1 MSTHIKILGWLH
13 IILGGMSL
21 LAAFGIFAS
30 SFLGGL
36 FSGHLIG
43 AIGGM
48 IGGAVL
54 ALISLLSG
62 ITGLAAGVGL
72 LQRQSW
78 ARTLAIL
85 LSIFSLIR
93 WPIGTIIGVYGLW
106 VLLSS
111 EGAAQFH
118 LSSDF

>member
-13 IILGGMSL
+13 IILGVMSL
-21 LAAFGIFAS
+21 LAAFGIFAT

-36 FSGHLIG
+36 FSGHLLG

-48 IGGAVL
+48 LSGVVF
-54 ALISLLSG
+54 ALISFLSG

-93 WPIGTIIGVYGLW
+93 WPIGTMIGIYGLW

-118 LSSDF
+118 TQSEF

>member
-1 MSTHIKILGWLH
+1 MSTHIKILGWLL
-13 IILGGMSL
+13 IIRGVLSL
-21 LAAFGIFAS
+21 LAALGIFAS

-36 FSGHLIG
+36 FSGHVLG
-43 AIGGM
+43 AVGG
-48 IGGAVL
+48 ILGGAVL
-54 ALISLLSG
+54 ALLAFLSG
-62 ITGLAAGVGL
+62 AAGLAAGAGL
-72 LQRQSW
+72 LRRQAW

-85 LSIFSLIR
+85 ISVFSLIE
-93 WPIGTIIGVYGLW
+93 WPVGTIIGVYGLW

>member
-13 IILGGMSL
+13 IIFGALGL
-21 LAAFGIFAS
+21 LSAFGILAS

-36 FSGHLIG
+36 FSGHLFG
-43 AIGGM
+43 ALGG
-48 IGGAVL
+48 ILTGAVF
-54 ALISLLSG
+54 ALIAFLSG

-72 LQRQSW
+72 LQHQRW
-78 ARTLAIL
+78 ARTLTLL

-111 EGAAQFH
+111 EGAAQFRTE
-118 LSSDF
+118 F

>member
-13 IILGGMSL
+13 IILGVMSL
-21 LAAFGIFAS
+21 LAAFGIFAT

-36 FSGHLIG
+36 FSGHLLG

-48 IGGAVL
+48 LSGVVF
-54 ALISLLSG
+54 ALISFLSG

-93 WPIGTIIGVYGLW
+93 WPIGTMIGIYGLW

-111 EGAAQFH
+111 EGAAQFRTQ
-118 LSSDF
+118 SEF